1 MHVKR
6 TLGWI
11 SAIAFACAVLF
22 VIYERVPPYTFDPFC
37 TYDLTYRLNVTIE
50 AEGQQYSSEVVHQL
64 SRSRRWIREMNSA
77 GCQQTHGTALSFRL
91 ANNRLVLISSWICP
105 KAKEAF
111 DDTPYGYKYP
121 GSFAQA
127 MREHRRVDLTSLCVS
142 VHRDRPPSVFS
153 YFGYDGFVIDDA
165 DNPARWKGFKL
176 DLASSNSDE
185 HLRIVSA
192 FAEAADDLPKDELD
206 NVAPTVLKTTF
217 KYDDWWNSPEAILS
231 FSRRYYPDRKFTYT
245 ADQS

>member
-1 MHVKR
+1 MKQW
-6 TLGWI
+6 LIWS
-11 SAIAFACAVLF
+11 SALTVAFGLMFAF
-22 VIYERVPPYTFDPFC
+22 YEQAPPYTFDPFC

-50 AEGQQYSSEVVHQL
+50 AEGQQYLSEVVHQL
-64 SRSRRWIREMNSA
+64 SRSRRWIAEMNSG

-91 ANNRLVLISSWICP
+91 ANNRLVLISSSICP
-105 KAKEAF
+105 KAQRAF
-111 DDTPYGYKYP
+111 DDTPYGYKPP

-153 YFGYDGFVIDDA
+153 YPGYDGFVIDDA

-176 DLASSNSDE
+176 DVASSNSDE